1 MVVVEDAKFARLFV
15 GEIVCVC
22 VCVCSEFVI
31 VWEGVFFVLFAREKV
46 QWMT

>member
-1 MVVVEDAKFARLFV
+1 VVVFEDAKFGWLFV
-15 GEIVCVC
+15 GGNFVC
-22 VCVCSEFVI
+22 VCVCSGFVI